1 MHTNITQT
9 YNRTPVAPHARGRL
23 WCFGLAL
30 VASLLLLTSVVSA
43 VTQGY
48 RSDDSSISKGMAVAV
63 ASGESGQDGVIVV
76 EKTSVAQASKSLGV
90 VVDPQGDTVT
100 LSGNSSQL
108 FVATTGT
115 AQVYV
120 TDLNGA
126 VKKGDLLTPSPLKG
140 ILMKA
145 PEGSRGV
152 LGAALE
158 DFPTSNTQTVTITG
172 ANDKPQEVKVALLQ
186 LNMDVKF
193 SSNNKPAEKP
203 LLERIGET
211 IVKREVS
218 SAQVVIALF
227 ILTLLVIVEGGVIY
241 GAISS
246 SMISLGRNPLAKKTI
261 MRGLIQ
267 ISGLVVLVLIVGLGA
282 VYLVLWV

>member
-1 MHTNITQT
+1 M
-9 YNRTPVAPHARGRL
+9 
-23 WCFGLAL
+23 
-30 VASLLLLTSVVSA
+30 ASLLLLTSVVSA